1 MIMSDWKYKTMD
13 KDGDWWLWKNRP
25 VIDVRD
31 NVVWRC
37 SGCDNGVVLNVVN
50 QLKQP
55 CHKDWTVG
63 FYSATGFDYVTGI
76 PLVND
81 VVTFQGEPESDS
93 DKQKRVQSLEY
104 TETSSQLSCV
114 DELFNLIG
122 DKNVSVSF
130 DCGGQDKTITIVDSD
145 GKTYLATSVEELKE
159 ILSAIDTLTKYY
171 YAQ

>member
-1 MIMSDWKYKTMD
+1 MSEYKYKTMD
-13 KDGDWWLWKNRP
+13 NDGKCYIWTNKPYLRDGVWWLSDTKMDNRLGS
-25 VIDVRD
+25 VMKVNKSTNHLDVED
-31 NVVWRC
+31 YNI
-37 SGCDNGVVLNVVN
+37 
-50 QLKQP
+50 
-55 CHKDWTVG
+55 G

-81 VVTFQGEPESDS
+81 VVTFQGVPESDS

-104 TETSSQLSCV
+104 TETSPQLSCV